1 MRPSIREQ
9 IDEVSLKK
17 KQYLRLSMLDVGK
30 NRVVFTC
37 DDFFQMSWD
46 VISEVVLHVLCNS
59 RLLYVVL
66 KNKKQQYPNDDIE
79 LVQL

>member
-1 MRPSIREQ
+1 MREQ

-17 KQYLRLSMLDVGK
+17 KQYLRLSMLIVGK
-30 NRVVFTC
+30 NRVVFTR

-46 VISEVVLHVLCNS
+46 VISEVVLHVLFSS

>member
-1 MRPSIREQ
+1 
-9 IDEVSLKK
+9 
-17 KQYLRLSMLDVGK
+17 
-30 NRVVFTC
+30 
-37 DDFFQMSWD
+37 MSWD
-46 VISEVVLHVLCNS
+46 VISEVVLHVLFSS

>member
-1 MRPSIREQ
+1 MREQ

-17 KQYLRLSMLDVGK
+17 KQYLRLSMLIVGK
-30 NRVVFTC
+30 NRVVFTR

-46 VISEVVLHVLCNS
+46 VISEVVLHVLFSS

-66 KNKKQQYPNDDIE
+66 KNKSAERAFQC
-79 LVQL
+79 V